1 MSNKIELSY
10 TIRGDVSGGSYRN
23 QTDVEA
29 DHCHVTVLKGAVSL
43 RRTSFL
49 TPNRLNISFD
59 YNTEV
64 GISFEMARKLL
75 DQLSTMNLDDETPE
89 DEDD

>member
-1 MSNKIELSY
+1 MSNKIALSY
-10 TIRGDVSGGSYRN
+10 TIRGDVNGGSYRH
-23 QTDVEA
+23 QTDVEV
-29 DHCHVTVLKGAVSL
+29 DNCDVTVLKGAVSL

-49 TPNRLNISFD
+49 TPNRLNMTFD
-59 YNTEV
+59 YRTEV
-64 GISFEMARKLL
+64 GISFEMARNLL